1 MSLQAKSTTNASQA
15 LLQWGGVIASLLM
28 AAALVTAGWIYLTGN
43 INTAL
48 GVIGYSVADLLFGP
62 VFGAGLVIVTTAL
75 RERMGGGTPHG
86 ACTWRN
92 WWPYSRPGPSCS

>member
-1 MSLQAKSTTNASQA
+1 MGA
-15 LLQWGGVIASLLM
+15 IASLLM

-62 VFGAGLVIVTTAL
+62 VFGAGLVIVTTTFANAWGA
-75 RERMGGGTPHG
+75 RG